1 MVGNNPARRDHV
13 AVPSWCEIAPDAYI
27 WRKVLEQTRF
37 SRGHAVTDTARHIA
51 ATLLAILMAATPA
64 RAGEDQEQAA
74 LAVAGALVHGA
85 HEAMTAPD
93 LDEAARFARLTEV
106 VAGAFAFDIWERF
119 LVGDRGLTP
128 AQLEEFRNLLP
139 GFLARLYADRFGK
152 GLDASPEISGT
163 RAVRRDVMVAA
174 VIPRA
179 GNKSLPVEYRIR
191 AFGERG
197 PLVIDVMVGGISFLV
212 LKREEFK
219 ALIDSRG
226 VEGLLAFMREN
237 AT

>member
-1 MVGNNPARRDHV
+1 MTQ
-13 AVPSWCEIAPDAYI
+13 I
-27 WRKVLEQTRF
+27 TR
-37 SRGHAVTDTARHIA
+37 
-51 ATLLAILMAATPA
+51 LLAASLLAVLMAVAPT
-64 RAGEDQEQAA
+64 RAGGAAEQAA
-74 LAVAGALVHGA
+74 RAVTETLVHDAHGA
-85 HEAMTAPD
+85 MAAAD
-93 LDEAARFARLTEV
+93 LDGPARFARLTGV
-106 VAGAFAFDIWERF
+106 VARAFAFDIWERF

-128 AQLEEFRNLLP
+128 AQLDEFRGLLP

-191 AFGERG
+191 EFGERG